1 MQEAGNTKQAGR
13 AYRAA
18 VKLVRTRRH
27 DLVDRAGVC
36 ERDKSKASA
45 INKYEGMCSG
55 EMGVGGTWGGR
66 SQARS

>member
-1 MQEAGNTKQAGR
+1 MQEAAQIKQAGR

-36 ERDKSKASA
+36 ERDESKASA
-45 INKYEGMCSG
+45 IDKHKGMRR
-55 EMGVGGTWGGR
+55 EETGVGGTWGGR